1 MPCSAEQPIIPASLT
16 YKLAL
21 YMYYRLLGIRGSSA
35 MTTRCCSFPFMLRRR
50 YYDLKLE
57 LLEVSLD
64 ISLACN
70 ALRLDMAD
78 AGPLVPEVC
87 VQELGQN
94 HVVVMFAT
102 ATTVHRLVLPHPE
115 AVLKVCDVA
124 FCFSPN

>member
-1 MPCSAEQPIIPASLT
+1 
-16 YKLAL
+16 
-21 YMYYRLLGIRGSSA
+21 
-35 MTTRCCSFPFMLRRR
+35 MLRRR

-124 FCFSPN
+124 FCFFPD